1 MITSTGVPPATQQPT
16 GLGDDPALD
25 ALAQACFDGAMQ
37 SCDDL
42 FDTAPIGSA
51 YMSYGDTCAGRQA
64 PGTLNYCRVTFP
76 TNLTALCGL
85 SVAGTGRDPA
95 GRLAPRMGILDRILR
110 AGEGKKLKA
119 LQAMVPEING
129 HEPALQKLSDE
140 QLAAKTAEF
149 RQRLA
154 NGADLEDLAVEA
166 FAVTRE
172 AAIRVIGQR
181 HFDVQLMGGAALHF
195 GWVAEMKTGEG
206 KTLVSTLPVYLN
218 GLAGKGVHLVTV
230 NDYLARRDAE
240 WMGAIHRFLGLSVG
254 LIIPGF
260 KTSPA
265 EKREQ
270 YACDITYG
278 TNNEF
283 GFDYLRDN
291 MAARLTD
298 KTQRGHNYA
307 IVDEV
312 DSILIDEARTP
323 LIISGRVADAAQLYY
338 RFASIVRSLQR
349 DVDYEVEEDKRV
361 VVPLD
366 EGIEKVEKAL
376 GIENLYDEV
385 QQNLVHQMTVALKA
399 KELYKRDKDYIVTG
413 GEVKIVDEFTGRI
426 LEGRR
431 WSEGIH
437 QAVEAKEGVKIK
449 EENQTLATITLQN
462 YFRMYDKLAGMTGT
476 AATEAAELM
485 NTYELG
491 VVQIPT
497 NKPVRRDDA
506 GDQIYKTEAAK
517 FDSVANDIAER
528 HAAGQPVLVGTV
540 SVEKSEYLSRLLTQ
554 RGITHSVL
562 NAKQHTQEAGV
573 VAQAG
578 RLHAVT
584 VATNMAG
591 RGVDIILGGN
601 PEGLARHE
609 TLKEGHDAEVMVDDF
624 ALPAPLDSMPDEF
637 REARA
642 KALGRYQELV
652 EIYRSECGA
661 EGDKIRELGGLYV
674 IGSERHE
681 SRRIDN
687 QLRGRAGRQG
697 DPGASRFYLSLDDE
711 LMRLFATG
719 ALSYVMGK
727 ALPDDEAIEAKMVTK
742 AIERAQTTVETRNA
756 EIRKNV
762 LKYDEVMNE
771 QRKVIYARR
780 DQILEGADLKSA
792 AMEYLN
798 EAVDALLETYCASP
812 AADEWDLDGLTK
824 ELKTFWPSAI
834 TEERLAECRNTK
846 EMAALI
852 DDDATAHYARREAE
866 LTPTV
871 MREVERQVM
880 LRIIDQRWREHL
892 EEMDY
897 LKEGINLRAMGQKD
911 PLTEWQREGFEMFGS
926 MMKGIAQDF
935 VRYVMHVQVVRPDQQ
950 QAAQPAQAATA
961 PTTAAGASADA
972 VAPPRP
978 APPTPPRPAPAVSNL
993 QETSSDT
1000 DRMSG
1005 FAAAAAAAPA
1015 AEREMVEAA
1024 AAARPSP
1031 TAPSAGGRAARRRQP
1046 QVPRQETVVKDEWSK
1061 TPRNAPCPCGSG
1073 KKFKL
1078 CHGK

>member
-1 MITSTGVPPATQQPT
+1 
-16 GLGDDPALD
+16 
-25 ALAQACFDGAMQ
+25 
-37 SCDDL
+37 
-42 FDTAPIGSA
+42 
-51 YMSYGDTCAGRQA
+51 
-64 PGTLNYCRVTFP
+64 
-76 TNLTALCGL
+76 
-85 SVAGTGRDPA
+85 
-95 GRLAPRMGILDRILR
+95 
-110 AGEGKKLKA
+110 
-119 LQAMVPEING
+119 
-129 HEPALQKLSDE
+129 
-140 QLAAKTAEF
+140 
-149 RQRLA
+149 
-154 NGADLEDLAVEA
+154 
-166 FAVTRE
+166 
-172 AAIRVIGQR
+172 
-181 HFDVQLMGGAALHF
+181 MGGAALHF

-206 KTLVSTLPVYLN
+206 KTLVSTLPAYLN
-218 GLAGKGVHLVTV
+218 GLGGKGVHLVTV

-240 WMGAIHRFLGLSVG
+240 WMGAIHRFLGLTVG

-291 MAARLTD
+291 MAGRLTD

-323 LIISGRVADAAQLYY
+323 LIISGRVADAAKLYY

-366 EGIEKVEKAL
+366 AGIEKVEKAL

-399 KELYKRDKDYIVTG
+399 KELYKRDKDYLVTG

-497 NKPVRRDDA
+497 NKPVRRDDG
-506 GDQIYKTEAAK
+506 GDLIYKGEVAK
-517 FDSVANDIAER
+517 FEAVASDIAER

-540 SVEKSEYLSRLLTQ
+540 SVEKSEYLSRRLNQL
-554 RGITHSVL
+554 GIPHSVL
-562 NAKQHTQEAGV
+562 NAKQHTQEAAV

-578 RLHAVT
+578 RLHSVT

-609 TLKEGHDAEVMVDDF
+609 TLKEGHAAEVMVDEF
-624 ALPAPLDSMPDEF
+624 ELPAPLDQMPDEF

-642 KALGRYQELV
+642 KALGRYQELL
-652 EIYRSECGA
+652 EIYRAECAA

-687 QLRGRAGRQG
+687 QLRGRSGRQG

-719 ALSYVMGK
+719 ALSYVMNK
-727 ALPDDEAIEAKMVTK
+727 ALPEDEAIEAKMVTK

-824 ELKTFWPSAI
+824 ELQDVLAVDDHRGASRRVPQHQGDGGAHRRGRHRPLRAPRGRADADRDARGRAPGDVADHRPALARAPRGDGLPQGGHQPPGDGPEGPADRVAARGLRDVRVDDEGRSPRTSSA
-834 TEERLAECRNTK
+834 TSCTSRSSARTSSRRRRP
-846 EMAALI
+846 AAP
-852 DDDATAHYARREAE
+852 ARR
-866 LTPTV
+866 
-871 MREVERQVM
+871 
-880 LRIIDQRWREHL
+880 
-892 EEMDY
+892 
-897 LKEGINLRAMGQKD
+897 
-911 PLTEWQREGFEMFGS
+911 
-926 MMKGIAQDF
+926 
-935 VRYVMHVQVVRPDQQ
+935 
-950 QAAQPAQAATA
+950 
-961 PTTAAGASADA
+961 AGAGRRRRRRRHR
-972 VAPPRP
+972 PRP
-978 APPTPPRPAPAVSNL
+978 GGARRSATCSRR
-993 QETSSDT
+993 SSDT
-1000 DRMSG
+1000 ERVSG
-1005 FAAAAAAAPA
+1005 L
-1015 AEREMVEAA
+1015 R
-1024 AAARPSP
+1024 RRR
-1031 TAPSAGGRAARRRQP
+1031 GGRARRRAGDGRGGRRSSAERRTP
-1046 QVPRQETVVKDEWSK
+1046 AARGRPVGSSRCRSRRRWSRTSGRRRRA
-1061 TPRNAPCPCGSG
+1061 TPRARAARARSSSSATAAS
-1073 KKFKL
+1073 
-1078 CHGK
+1078 